1 MNFWMSLGGL
11 VELQLVSAE
20 PEQALSAISSAGIGL
35 YQIRHEKDLTLELT
49 VKRTDQKALAAL
61 AKKRGESL
69 TVLREQGIY
78 YTLRR
83 LRKRKLLLFGM
94 GLLVSLALYLPTKVL
109 FVQVEGNETVAAN
122 QILSAARDSGIRFG
136 TSRRRVRSERVKN
149 ALLDAVPELQWAGVN
164 TRGCTAIIS
173 VRERTQEKL
182 PENNNVVASLVADR
196 DGFIL
201 SSVVTRGTGLV
212 RPGQAVK
219 KGEVLISGY
228 TDCGL
233 TIQATCAKG
242 EILAQT
248 RRTLEAVIP
257 AQTLRRGE
265 AIEKIR
271 RVSLR
276 LGKKSI
282 FFWKDSGILD
292 ASCDRISKEYRLTL
306 PGGFS
311 LPVSVWVNT
320 YTRYETAPAEV
331 PREDASLGL
340 RRFAGQYLKDQ
351 MVAGEIQHQLQPVT
365 REGDLFRLRG
375 SYVCREIIGKLRLEQ
390 IGE

>member
-1 MNFWMSLGGL
+1 MNFWMSLEGL
-11 VELQLVSAE
+11 VKIELVSAE
-20 PEQALSAISSAGIGL
+20 PEQALSAISNAGITL

-49 VKRTDQKALAAL
+49 IKRTDRKALEAL

-69 TVLREQGIY
+69 AVLRERGIY

-94 GLLVSLALYLPTKVL
+94 ALLVSLALYLPTRVL

-136 TSRRRVRSERVKN
+136 ASRRRVRSERVKN

-311 LPVSVWVNT
+311 LPVSVWVDT
-320 YTRYETAPAEV
+320 YTRYETAPAEE
-331 PREDASLGL
+331 PRQNAASGL
-340 RRFAGQYLKDQ
+340 RQFAAQYLKKQ
-351 MVAGEIQHQLQPVT
+351 MIAGEIQHQLQPVT